1 MKQALISTV
10 EPRANGY
17 RVAQVDETAF
27 PVADTLFWVEC
38 SDDIIA
44 DWYYYDPIDEAI
56 KKLEAQ
62 PLPDGQI
69 PTSGTQTL

>member
-17 RVAQVDETAF
+17 RVAQVDEMPF

-38 SDDIIA
+38 SDDIVA
-44 DWYYYDPIDEAI
+44 DQYYYDPADETI
-56 KKLEAQ
+56 KVLEAQ
-62 PLPDGQI
+62 LPSGQI

>member
-17 RVAQVDETAF
+17 RVAQVDEAAF

-38 SDDIIA
+38 SDDIVA
-44 DWYYYDPIDEAI
+44 DQYYYDPSDQTI
-56 KKLEAQ
+56 KVLEAQ
-62 PLPDGQI
+62 LPDGQI
-69 PTSGTQTL
+69 PTTGTQTL

>member
-17 RVAQVDETAF
+17 RVAQVEENSF

-38 SDDIIA
+38 SDDIVA
-44 DWYYYDPIDEAI
+44 DQHYYDPADETL
-56 KKLEAQ
+56 K
-62 PLPDGQI
+62 PLA
-69 PTSGTQTL
+69 